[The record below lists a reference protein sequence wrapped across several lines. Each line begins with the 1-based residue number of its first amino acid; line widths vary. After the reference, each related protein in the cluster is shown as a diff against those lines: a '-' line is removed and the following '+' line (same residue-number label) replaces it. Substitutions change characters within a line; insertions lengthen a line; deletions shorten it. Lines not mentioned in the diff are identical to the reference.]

1 MNFNNKA
8 VTITFGDQA
17 ENHVGMQ
24 QIGQMATCGFSIDEL
39 KLAKTKFEQ
48 LGCICELI
56 DLNQGLPNGVVADS
70 ACVLVIRKG
79 IDKILSKITKT
90 PANLMFEEQN
100 NLNTDKKA
108 LMYGRVV
115 NKHARH
121 NLCFAD
127 FSQEPDYEN
136 GLGRVVSFDD
146 IPLTKGIRE
155 ALPKYFGNKTLNLPA
170 EGNYYF
176 DASKTGIGFH
186 GDSERRIVVAVRLG
200 ESIPLV
206 YNWFH
211 NSQAI
216 GQRIDLVLN
225 HGDMYAMSEKAVGT
239 DWKKKSSYT
248 LRHAAGCA
256 KYTTL

>member
-1 MNFNNKA
+1 MDFNNKA
-8 VTITFGDQA
+8 ITITFGDQA

-24 QIGQMATCGFSIDEL
+24 QIGKLATSGFSLEEMN
-39 KLAKTKFEQ
+39 LAKQRFEE
-48 LGCICELI
+48 LGCVCEMI
-56 DLNQGLPNGVVADS
+56 NLNNALPQGIVADE
-70 ACVLVIRKG
+70 ARVLIVRKG
-79 IDKILSKITKT
+79 VNKMLGKT
-90 PANLMFEEQN
+90 SNADLMFEEQN

-136 GLGRVVSFDD
+136 GLGRVVCFNDV
-146 IPLTKGIRE
+146 PLTKKIRTD
-155 ALPKYFGNKTLNLPA
+155 LPKFLGNKAKNLPA

-176 DASKTGIGFH
+176 DASKTGIGYH
-186 GDSERRIVVAVRLG
+186 GDSERRIVIALRLG
-200 ESIPLV
+200 HSIPLV

-211 NSQAI
+211 NSQPI
-216 GQRIDLVLN
+216 GQSVNLVLN
-225 HGDMYAMSEKAVGT
+225 HGDLYVMSEKAVGT
-239 DWKKKSSYT
+239 DWKKKNIYT

-256 KYTTL
+256 KYTNL

>member
-8 VTITFGDQA
+8 ITITFGDQA

-24 QIGQMATCGFSIDEL
+24 KIGQMANSGFTINEL
-39 KLAKTKFEQ
+39 TLAKAKFEQ
-48 LGCICELI
+48 IGCVCELVN
-56 DLNQGLPNGVVADS
+56 LNNGLPAGNIGDS
-70 ACVLVIRKG
+70 ASVLIIRNAV
-79 IDKILSKITKT
+79 DKLLATIHSN
-90 PANLMFEEQN
+90 ANAMLAEQS
-100 NLNTDKKA
+100 NLDVDKKA

-121 NLCFAD
+121 NLCFSD
-127 FSQEPDYEN
+127 FSQDPDYEN
-136 GLGRVVSFDD
+136 GLGTIVSFDD
-146 IPLTKGIRE
+146 VPLTKRIRE
-155 ALPKYFGNKTLNLPA
+155 ELPKYLGNKALNLPA

-176 DASKTGIGFH
+176 NTSKTGIGYH

-216 GQRIDLVLN
+216 GQRIDLILN
-225 HGDMYAMSEKAVGT
+225 HGDMYVMSEKAVGT
-239 DWKKKSSYT
+239 DWKKKSILT
-248 LRHAAGCA
+248 LRHAAGSA

>member
-8 VTITFGDQA
+8 ITITFGDQA

-24 QIGQMATCGFSIDEL
+24 QIGKMATSGFTIAEL
-39 KLAKTKFEQ
+39 NLAKTKFEN
-48 LGCICELI
+48 LGCVCEMVN
-56 DLNQGLPNGVVADS
+56 LNKGLPDGITADQ
-70 ACVLVIRKG
+70 ACVLIIRKG
-79 IDKILSKITKT
+79 IDKILGKI
-90 PANLMFEEQN
+90 ANADLMFEEHN
-100 NLNTDKKA
+100 NLDTDKKA

-127 FSQEPDYEN
+127 FSQEPDYEK
-136 GLGRVVSFDD
+136 GLGRVISFND
-146 IPLTKGIRE
+146 IPLTKKIRVDLSNYLGDK
-155 ALPKYFGNKTLNLPA
+155 AFNLPA

-176 DASKTGIGFH
+176 DANKTGIGYH

-225 HGDMYAMSEKAVGT
+225 HGDMYVMSEKAVGT
-239 DWKKKSSYT
+239 DWKKKNAYT